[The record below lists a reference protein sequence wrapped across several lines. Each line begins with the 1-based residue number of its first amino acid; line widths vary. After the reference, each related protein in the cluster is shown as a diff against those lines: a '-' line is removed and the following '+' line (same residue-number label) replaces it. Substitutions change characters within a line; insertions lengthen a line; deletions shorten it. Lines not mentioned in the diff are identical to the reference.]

1 MKPNNTQT
9 PEHIYARCIF
19 MLLLFNQYISNKK
32 KKTSFFDI
40 YLLICFVNK
49 NIIHTF
55 AGPEECVLPT
65 IQCRNKTQ
73 TTRQS

>member
-1 MKPNNTQT
+1 MKQNYTQI

-73 TTRQS
+73 TAWQS